1 MLCSSM
7 WSLTWDPTGFK
18 WGQQLL
24 RQGEQ
29 TPTLSKNPII
39 THVDMQRPE
48 ILSKL
53 FLLLK
58 TNVLEI
64 LIAEDDD
71 AALGDEQR

>member
-1 MLCSSM
+1 
-7 WSLTWDPTGFK
+7 
-18 WGQQLL
+18 
-24 RQGEQ
+24 
-29 TPTLSKNPII
+29 
-39 THVDMQRPE
+39 MQRPE